1 MYVGRGFFAEKA
13 VKEPRFR
20 GQESR
25 LESVTIKRIR
35 LKVHE
40 ADFS

>member
-13 VKEPRFR
+13 VKEPRIES
-20 GQESR
+20 QDSR
-25 LESVTIKRIR
+25 LESVRIKRIR

-40 ADFS
+40 ADSS